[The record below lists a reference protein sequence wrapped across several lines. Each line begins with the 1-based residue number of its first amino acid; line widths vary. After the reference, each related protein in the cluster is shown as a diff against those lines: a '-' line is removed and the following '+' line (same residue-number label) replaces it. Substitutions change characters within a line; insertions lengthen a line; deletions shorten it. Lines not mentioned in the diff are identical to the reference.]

1 MMNYLGH
8 EMGSEWLEEHEEE
21 NQLDPLEEIP
31 EAERPIEM
39 RTSEAEKLYAN
50 LLMVTDFDREFIE
63 DVLEFEPDEESEM
76 RIGELRRKRREMK
89 ELAQGNAAQ
98 TQTIVI

>member
-8 EMGSEWLEEHEEE
+8 ELGSEWLEEHEEKE
-21 NQLDPLEEIP
+21 PLDSLDEIP
-31 EAERPIEM
+31 EAEKPIEL
-39 RTSEAEKLYAN
+39 RATEAERLYAN
-50 LLMVTDFDREFIE
+50 LLMVTDFERSFIE

-89 ELAQGNAAQ
+89 DLAQVPQ
-98 TQTIVI
+98 TQTIVL